1 MPDSTHSD
9 GASSGQDVP
18 DGQMDFASFSDV
30 QLQQLLLILDRE
42 RYPLNAQHLQAELNR
57 RTAQPSQSHEPA
69 EAPARADREAYPVRF
84 TERDGWRGWFNAK
97 RRRQP
102 FFSTGT
108 IALHAEEVVLDGWCR
123 SWLGVSEPGEWR
135 IATHSICNV
144 AANGREVSFDCRRPW
159 RLRRRLLLKCESAE
173 IAARIASALPQR
185 FTSGFE
191 RKWQVLQD
199 FTHRLDAQGVRPWIT
214 PVLVALNVLVFALIV
229 IVNRAWVG
237 VSWQTYINWGANY
250 GPLTTEG
257 QWWRL
262 LTSLFLHGGLW
273 HLLANMW
280 VLWNAGRLT
289 ERLYGNGR
297 YALIWFGSGLA
308 ATMTSVVWNPTT
320 VSIGASGA
328 IFGVLGA
335 FLAHAIKPSTR
346 LPMRILAVHWI
357 STAVFALFSL
367 INGWFDQGI
376 DNAAHLG
383 GLLMG
388 LVLGFLLAQP
398 LPAAFA
404 TAIPLTASGAELP
417 KSGGVRW
424 VPIAISTLCAAAY
437 LCLGYVLARGVG
449 THLTAPTSYLNAH
462 RAFVTGEERNLRR
475 WNEIGQNFGA
485 GQISPAE
492 LSREFQADVLPF
504 WVQTEAATVAELPK
518 LPQDQQLYAKD
529 VLAYVKERHDWVND
543 LIQEAAAGTGAVS
556 ADVMQTHLTHVTD
569 LLARMERRRMVADA
583 GLAPRAFA
591 QSHIATQVSQLFRRT
606 PPCVEPPAWT
616 GRTVGTQDNPE
627 DGPAHRH
634 SIQCSAQRAFLAQD
648 FSALEMLWHRYPA
661 DDTDPIDGVTRHGS
675 AIAGLNDLF
684 EYGQVR
690 LTDALAALANWR
702 KQYPQ
707 SVIPDLVEASLFQD
721 WAWSAR
727 GTGFAKDTAQQ
738 QWQLFHVRSVMASA
752 ALDDAQTRGATDPV
766 WYALRLSLALDLSED
781 RDAQTRLFDS
791 AIARYPNY
799 VPLLTTRLRILMPRW
814 GGSYDDVENLIN
826 WAARRPGTQG
836 TTLLLTRQGASEEPM
851 YARLYSSYA
860 SLEGDETDFYTAG
873 KMRWPE
879 VQEGFDE
886 LLEQFPH
893 SDALLNDYAYLAC
906 REGDSAVYRL
916 LRKRVEGHVASGA
929 WTGEY
934 TLARC
939 DKLIH

>member
-1 MPDSTHSD
+1 MPGSTHSD

-18 DGQMDFASFSDV
+18 DGQMDFASYSDV

-42 RYPLNAQHLQAELNR
+42 RYPLNALHLQEELNR
-57 RTAQPSQSHEPA
+57 RTVQPPPVDEPA
-69 EAPARADREAYPVRF
+69 EPPARADGQAYAVRF

-108 IALHAEEVVLDGWCR
+108 IALHAEEIVLDGWCR
-123 SWLGVSEPGEWR
+123 SWLGVSEPGKWR

-144 AANGREVSFDCRRPW
+144 AVNGREVSFDCRRPW

-388 LVLGFLLAQP
+388 LLLGFILAQP
-398 LPAAFA
+398 LPATSA
-404 TAIPLTASGAELP
+404 TANTPATSGAEIP
-417 KSGGVRW
+417 KSAGVRW
-424 VPIAISTLCAAAY
+424 LPMAISSLC
-437 LCLGYVLARGVG
+437 V
-449 THLTAPTSYLNAH
+449 
-462 RAFVTGEERNLRR
+462 
-475 WNEIGQNFGA
+475 
-485 GQISPAE
+485 
-492 LSREFQADVLPF
+492 
-504 WVQTEAATVAELPK
+504 
-518 LPQDQQLYAKD
+518 
-529 VLAYVKERHDWVND
+529 
-543 LIQEAAAGTGAVS
+543 
-556 ADVMQTHLTHVTD
+556 
-569 LLARMERRRMVADA
+569 
-583 GLAPRAFA
+583 
-591 QSHIATQVSQLFRRT
+591 
-606 PPCVEPPAWT
+606 
-616 GRTVGTQDNPE
+616 
-627 DGPAHRH
+627 
-634 SIQCSAQRAFLAQD
+634 
-648 FSALEMLWHRYPA
+648 
-661 DDTDPIDGVTRHGS
+661 
-675 AIAGLNDLF
+675 
-684 EYGQVR
+684 
-690 LTDALAALANWR
+690 
-702 KQYPQ
+702 
-707 SVIPDLVEASLFQD
+707 
-721 WAWSAR
+721 
-727 GTGFAKDTAQQ
+727 
-738 QWQLFHVRSVMASA
+738 
-752 ALDDAQTRGATDPV
+752 
-766 WYALRLSLALDLSED
+766 
-781 RDAQTRLFDS
+781 
-791 AIARYPNY
+791 
-799 VPLLTTRLRILMPRW
+799 
-814 GGSYDDVENLIN
+814 
-826 WAARRPGTQG
+826 
-836 TTLLLTRQGASEEPM
+836 
-851 YARLYSSYA
+851 
-860 SLEGDETDFYTAG
+860 
-873 KMRWPE
+873 
-879 VQEGFDE
+879 
-886 LLEQFPH
+886 
-893 SDALLNDYAYLAC
+893 
-906 REGDSAVYRL
+906 
-916 LRKRVEGHVASGA
+916 
-929 WTGEY
+929 
-934 TLARC
+934 
-939 DKLIH
+939 